1 MYALMTLSIT
11 QLITRQMTAS
21 FGLLSPGHHKAYHTS
36 EQYVKTLRLTSREM
50 LRLQRHGNVCLQFL
64 KGLSS
69 QYVK

>member
-1 MYALMTLSIT
+1 MYALMTPSIT

-21 FGLLSPGHHKAYHTS
+21 FGVLSPGHHKACHTS
-36 EQYVKTLRLTSREM
+36 EQYVRTLHLTSRVT
-50 LRLQRHGNVCLQFL
+50 LRLQRHSHVCLQFL